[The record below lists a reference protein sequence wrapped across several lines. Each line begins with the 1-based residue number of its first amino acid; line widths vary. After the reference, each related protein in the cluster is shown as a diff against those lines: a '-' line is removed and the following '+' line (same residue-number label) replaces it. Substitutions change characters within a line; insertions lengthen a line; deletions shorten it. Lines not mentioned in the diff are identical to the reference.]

1 MLEDIRVRMLL
12 DKELWTDLNNEA
24 RRRAGFGADVTQ
36 TAIFAPDILSSP
48 WCVGPP
54 PVWMLAPASGSHNF
68 CLSLTDHSTWNM
80 VNRAQMIK
88 ILISGDIIELSLHV
102 LFYMYWFIYS
112 WQAVQCSTWKKKM
125 PSWDFPSGPVVKN
138 LPCNAG
144 EMSSIPGWGTK
155 IPHPC
160 MPQWKILY
168 DATETQ
174 HSQINKWIF
183 IYKFIL

>member
-80 VNRAQMIK
+80 VNRAQMIR

-112 WQAVQCSTWKKKM
+112 WQAVQCSTWKKKC
-125 PSWDFPSGPVVKN
+125 PHGTSLVVLWLRICLVMQGKWVQS
-138 LPCNAG
+138 LVG
-144 EMSSIPGWGTK
+144 ELRSHIPAC
-155 IPHPC
+155 HSERSC
-160 MPQWKILY
+160 MMQLRPNT
-168 DATETQ
+168 AR
-174 HSQINKWIF
+174 
-183 IYKFIL
+183 